1 VARTETTRG
10 ISGAE
15 EFWRRCVCVCVCV
28 SAHKSVLSILFS
40 TSFLMMLALC
50 DSHNTSDGPL
60 QGMACSDAIFLF
72 LDHVSTRRP
81 RSLQDEVGP
90 FLHWP

>member
-1 VARTETTRG
+1 
-10 ISGAE
+10 
-15 EFWRRCVCVCVCV
+15 
-28 SAHKSVLSILFS
+28 
-40 TSFLMMLALC
+40 MLALC

-81 RSLQDEVGP
+81 RSLQDEEKVKVIFIYLRRP
-90 FLHWP
+90 ACAT